1 MARNIEQIEH
11 DLTKLDGRLAAIG
24 QTLHEIYH
32 NYLTV
37 LSQAVKQQL
46 IGAAYQICTQGYPE
60 QFLSLSLAQRQQ
72 FQQALQQIAKQG
84 QVQLLELLSHGDR
97 QHSPSWEQTEQK
109 RMDPALL
116 AQVLTLLSRGV
127 SQATSSANEG
137 QSSSEVPQFSA
148 EQSSSESLQ
157 NSLQFPKLRRSPPT
171 ALLHWHESLEQT
183 IAEMLR
189 HLSRQVNH
197 LLQESGI
204 LPKYFPEPV
213 LEAAAKSEALETM
226 AVGPPNL
233 LSLTVEAIEL
243 PTGESSSPNQKTEKP
258 RPAGTTSIPP
268 LKIMAVQMRLSEI
281 EFVDSSVMS
290 WRNRLRETTL
300 QLKALEQDYQKVQRE
315 LAVANAEAAWRSSW
329 VPE

>member
-1 MARNIEQIEH
+1 MARNVEQIEH
-11 DLTKLDGRLAAIG
+11 DLARLNERLAAIG
-24 QTLHEIYH
+24 QTLHETYS

-37 LSQAVKQQL
+37 LGQAVKQQL

-72 FQQALQQIAKQG
+72 FQQALQQVAKQG
-84 QVQLLELLSHGDR
+84 QAQLSELLSRDDG
-97 QHSPSWEQTEQK
+97 QHNPSSEQVEQK
-109 RMDPALL
+109 KMDPVPL
-116 AQVLTLLSRGV
+116 AQVLAFLSRGV
-127 SQATSSANEG
+127 SQASPNADEG
-137 QSSSEVPQFSA
+137 QPSSGLTQPDAGQSA
-148 EQSSSESLQ
+148 SESLQ
-157 NSLQFPKLRRSPPT
+157 NSLRFSRPRRSPPT
-171 ALLHWHESLEQT
+171 ALLHWHESIEQA

-213 LEAAAKSEALETM
+213 LEAAAKAEAFETM
-226 AVGPPNL
+226 AAGPPNL

-243 PTGESSSPNQKTEKP
+243 PTEDNSSNQKSEKP
-258 RPAGTTSIPP
+258 KSSGTTVIPP
-268 LKIMAVQMRLSEI
+268 LRIMAVQMRLSEI

-290 WRNRLRETTL
+290 WRNRLRETIL

-329 VPE
+329 VSE